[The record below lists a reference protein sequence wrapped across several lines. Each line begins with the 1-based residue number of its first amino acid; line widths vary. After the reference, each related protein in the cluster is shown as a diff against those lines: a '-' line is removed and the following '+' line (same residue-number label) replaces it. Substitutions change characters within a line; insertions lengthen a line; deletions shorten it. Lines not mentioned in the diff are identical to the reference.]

1 MQSVIELRKQDIIR
15 RKALNKKARED
26 REQRIQQSEER
37 ETNRKQYLV
46 DAEEKFKED
55 HREEIVNYEKWL
67 AEKEAK
73 EQEEYGEE
81 LDDDD

>member
-1 MQSVIELRKQDIIR
+1 
-15 RKALNKKARED
+15 
-26 REQRIQQSEER
+26 
-37 ETNRKQYLV
+37 LV

-55 HREEIVNYEKWL
+55 HREEIENYEKWL

-73 EQEEYGEE
+73 EQEEYGDE